1 MGIDLVSILVDLG
14 RREPRLARLLELE
27 LLPVILP

>member
-1 MGIDLVSILVDLG
+1 MGIDLVSILVDHH
-14 RREPRLARLLELE
+14 RREAGLARLLELE

>member
-1 MGIDLVSILVDLG
+1 MGIDLVSILIDLG
-14 RREPRLARLLELE
+14 RREPSLARLLELE

>member
-1 MGIDLVSILVDLG
+1 MGIDLVSILVNLR
-14 RREPRLARLLELE
+14 RREPGLARLLELE

>member
-14 RREPRLARLLELE
+14 RREARLARLLELE